1 MTRKYEKSILI
12 VSSEPGIADLY
23 AESLLSENYIINVA
37 HSGKECL
44 LKLRTEPTDAILLD
58 MELSDIDGWELIE
71 KIKELE
77 LEMPVIAI
85 TSKLPSV
92 EILPRLSI
100 ISDYLMKPVTMDGL
114 ITAVRDA
121 LEIPVILE
129 NCIDA
134 IKTHEN
140 EEVIYILKNKYFV
153 LMRQCIIDRKIFFLI
168 RQLYPL
174 NDSPSAKMLLETL
187 GDKIDNERHELES
200 FKDRFNI
207 NVFCDYT

>member
-12 VSSEPGIADLY
+12 VSNEPGIANLY
-23 AESLLSENYIINVA
+23 AELLISENYIINVA
-37 HSGKECL
+37 NSGKECL
-44 LKLRTEPTDAILLD
+44 FMLSTKPMDAILLD

-77 LEMPVIAI
+77 LETPVIAI
-85 TSKLPSV
+85 TSEPPSA
-92 EILPRLSI
+92 EILPYLSI
-100 ISDYLMKPVTMDGL
+100 IFDYLMKPVTMDGL

-129 NCIDA
+129 NCINA
-134 IKTHEN
+134 IKNHEN
-140 EEVIYILKNKYFV
+140 EDVVYILKEKYFV
-153 LMRQCIIDRKIFFLI
+153 LMRQCIIDRKIFFLM

-174 NDSPSAKMLLETL
+174 NNSPSAKMLLDTL
-187 GDKIDNERHELES
+187 GNKIDNERHELEN